1 MSDISSTDCRSHTGA
16 KSSLLSAA
24 TGIQPHQL
32 IRCDIVFGMPSQ
44 DCRGTGI
51 CKLTSDLDMPPAM
64 KKECRHTVA
73 FAGRSED
80 GLKVSFL
87 FFRELLCVDLFR
99 RQFRN
104 GIFDMPEACLL
115 PDSIAEKLEMNGRK
129 LLPGQYAVQMTG
141 NCFKVDILCE

>member
-1 MSDISSTDCRSHTGA
+1 MSDISSTDSLPASGI
-16 KSSLLSAA
+16 KLSLLSAIDGLN
-24 TGIQPHQL
+24 TQL

-51 CKLTSDLDMPPAM
+51 CKLTSDMDLPPNL

-73 FAGRSED
+73 FASQSRDTTDKIS
-80 GLKVSFL
+80 LL

-104 GIFDMPEACLL
+104 GIFDMPEPCLL
-115 PDSIAEKLEMNGRK
+115 SSNTADALGLKGQI
-129 LLPGQYAVQMTG
+129 LLPGKYAIQTQG
-141 NCFKVDILCE
+141 NCFRVDIRCE